1 MKRLVIFGTQAFAEI
16 AHYYYSHDSG
26 YSVSAF
32 TVDAPYLKEAT
43 FKGLPVVA
51 FEEVE
56 KQFPPGECNV
66 FVAIGIHGVNKL
78 RAAKVAEAEAK
89 GYHLA
94 SFVSSRADVAADLE
108 VRPNTMIMER
118 AGIQPF
124 VEIGR
129 NTVIWSATRIG
140 FHARIGDHC
149 WIVCPIFGESVTI
162 GDYSFIGLN
171 ATIAP
176 HVSIGKS
183 NVIGAG
189 ALILRDTQDSEVY
202 RGHPSTPSRAPSS
215 RLWAF

>member
-32 TVDAPYLKEAT
+32 TVDASHLEAAT

-56 KQFPPGECNV
+56 QEFPPDECGM
-66 FVAIGIHGVNKL
+66 FVAVGIHRVNRL

-94 SFVSSRADVAADLE
+94 SFVSSRADVAPDLE

-140 FHARIGDHC
+140 FHTCIGDHC
-149 WIVCPIFGESVTI
+149 WIVCPIFGESVTV
-162 GDYSFIGLN
+162 GDFSFIGLN

-176 HVSIGKS
+176 HVSIGQG

-189 ALILRDTQDSEVY
+189 ALILKDTQDFEVY
-202 RGHPSTPSRAPSS
+202 RGHPSTPSRVPSS

>member
-1 MKRLVIFGTQAFAEI
+1 MKHLVLFGTQAFAEI
-16 AHYYYSHDSG
+16 AHYYFSHDSG

-56 KQFPPGECNV
+56 KDFPPDECGM
-66 FVAIGIHGVNKL
+66 FVAVGIHGVNRL

-89 GYHLA
+89 GYQLA
-94 SFVSSRADVAADLE
+94 SFVSSRADVAPDLE
-108 VRPNTMIMER
+108 LRPNTMIMER

-140 FHARIGDHC
+140 FHTRIGDHC
-149 WIVCPIFGESVTI
+149 WIVCPIFGESVSI

-176 HVSIGKS
+176 HVSIGKG

-189 ALILRDTQDSEVY
+189 ALILKDTQDFEVY
-202 RGHPSTPSRAPSS
+202 RGHPSTPSQVPSN
-215 RLWAF
+215 RMWAF